1 MQHKSLIIYLP
12 DVSWL
17 AISIDNKSRFLL
29 LSLIQVLLSGPFNH
43 LADKEVSLIKSRGS
57 LRAPLVFAVVAV
69 GITRIKASRA
79 SVATMR
85 Y

>member
-1 MQHKSLIIYLP
+1 MQHKSLIVYLP

-17 AISIDNKSRFLL
+17 AVAIYYKFRFLS
-29 LSLIQVLLSGPFNH
+29 LSLIQVLLSGPFEQF
-43 LADKEVSLIKSRGS
+43 ADKEVSLIKSRGS

-69 GITRIKASRA
+69 GFSRIKTVRA
-79 SVATMR
+79 SMAAMR